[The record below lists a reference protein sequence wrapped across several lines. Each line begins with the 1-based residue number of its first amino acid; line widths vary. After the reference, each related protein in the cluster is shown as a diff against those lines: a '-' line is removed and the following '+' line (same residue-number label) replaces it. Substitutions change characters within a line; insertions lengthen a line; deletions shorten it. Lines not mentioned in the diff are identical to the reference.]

1 MLATIYALGLDIPKN
16 TAISK
21 DKIRVILDKFNYW
34 EDDVDHQPIF
44 DLQ

>member
-1 MLATIYALGLDIPKN
+1 MLATICALGLDLPKN

-21 DKIRVILDKFNYW
+21 EKIRTILDKFNYW